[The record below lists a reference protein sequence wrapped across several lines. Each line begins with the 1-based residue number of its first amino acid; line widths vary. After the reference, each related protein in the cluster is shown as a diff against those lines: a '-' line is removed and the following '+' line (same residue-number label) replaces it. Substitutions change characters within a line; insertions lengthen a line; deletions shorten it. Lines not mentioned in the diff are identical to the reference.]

1 MAEHTAEDA
10 GTVPQFEVGLRAPEG
25 TSPDATEIIGNRL
38 AARIRELPEVAYTL
52 VSVADDPARRQNAG
66 TVYVRLTPVE
76 DRKRDQF
83 EVMNE
88 VRTKVLPAIG
98 TANLRT
104 GVRPVSTIGGGGNQN
119 AEIQLTINGPDLKAL
134 ERFCR
139 RNR

>member
-25 TSPDATEIIGNRL
+25 TSPDATEIIGSRL

-52 VSVADDPARRQNAG
+52 VSVADDPARTQNAG

-83 EVMNE
+83 EVMKE
-88 VRTKVLPAIG
+88 VRTRSFRQSARRIF
-98 TANLRT
+98 ARAF
-104 GVRPVSTIGGGGNQN
+104 VRFH
-119 AEIQLTINGPDLKAL
+119 D
-134 ERFCR
+134 R
-139 RNR
+139 RRG